1 MLRMEAPVQEIP
13 ERFPN
18 IFTSRPT
25 GRSANSLLT
34 IRKPAAC
41 TVAIKGRKRFV
52 FRGAWQA
59 GQSRNRHGKKAG
71 RMNGSQLEL
80 CAAGEGNVVLF
91 PLTNRIGEVRAAAAA
106 LLKQRSATAAAR
118 FRNALAKQKFTALAE
133 LGFNEDEQD
142 EAVGAFLQAVER
154 ELAELHYQRIRLHL

>member
-1 MLRMEAPVQEIP
+1 
-13 ERFPN
+13 
-18 IFTSRPT
+18 
-25 GRSANSLLT
+25 
-34 IRKPAAC
+34 
-41 TVAIKGRKRFV
+41 
-52 FRGAWQA
+52 
-59 GQSRNRHGKKAG
+59 
-71 RMNGSQLEL
+71 MNGSQLEL

-106 LLKQRSATAAAR
+106 LLKQRSAAAAAR